1 MSHWNTINK
10 NHQARPTVNKIILN
24 TMVSDYKPE
33 EEHLLKEWSEKAQCY
48 RILHDWSHEQY
59 KNEAAWFTI
68 PVIILSTLT
77 GTANFAQN
85 SIPLEYRGAAP
96 MAIGTINILAGIIT
110 TISQF
115 LRVSE
120 LQEGHRVASLS
131 WGKYSRNIKTE
142 LIRHP
147 KDRTPVLEM
156 MKISKQEYDRLM
168 ESSPAI
174 PLKQSGKFIKKFK
187 GKVDLVM
194 PEICDGI
201 MPTIIYTAR
210 DDDRIA
216 NMVALA
222 GSKFSELS
230 KSGEVDEVLDSCEKG
245 E

>member
-1 MSHWNTINK
+1 MIHLT
-10 NHQARPTVNKIILN
+10 LN
-24 TMVSDYKPE
+24 SLLGYSMETSSKKYKPE
-33 EEHLLKEWSEKAQCY
+33 EERLLKEWSEKAQCY

-59 KNEAAWFTI
+59 KNETAWFTI

-85 SIPLEYRGAAP
+85 SIPEEYRENAP
-96 MAIGTINILAGIIT
+96 MVIGTINILAGIIT

-147 KDRTPVLEM
+147 DDRTPVMEM

-174 PLKQSGKFIKKFK
+174 PIKQAAKFTGKYGR

-201 MPTIIYTAR
+201 TPTAIYVEQPNEVKTANILAMAAKNLKKPI
-210 DDDRIA
+210 DA
-216 NMVALA
+216 ALD
-222 GSKFSELS
+222 
-230 KSGEVDEVLDSCEKG
+230 EVDEIELGEKG
-245 E
+245 R